1 MALNRTPQQDSSQL
15 PSCSC
20 SPVQTFSAG
29 SSCKLLTKN
38 SVFTSPDGGGTLV
51 CAGDEASNSTM
62 VWDAGSGSLLQKLPA
77 DLPVLD
83 ISPFAVNG
91 EHFLASLTEKMLKL
105 YRWE

>member
-1 MALNRTPQQDSSQL
+1 MIVL
-15 PSCSC
+15 
-20 SPVQTFSAG
+20 
-29 SSCKLLTKN
+29 
-38 SVFTSPDGGGTLV
+38 FTSLPPQ
-51 CAGDEASNSTM
+51 

>member
-1 MALNRTPQQDSSQL
+1 MVTNSHGLGLVAVEPKCLPLPSSQ
-15 PSCSC
+15 
-20 SPVQTFSAG
+20 
-29 SSCKLLTKN
+29 
-38 SVFTSPDGGGTLV
+38 
-51 CAGDEASNSTM
+51 
-62 VWDAGSGSLLQKLPA
+62 VWDATSGCLLQKLPA